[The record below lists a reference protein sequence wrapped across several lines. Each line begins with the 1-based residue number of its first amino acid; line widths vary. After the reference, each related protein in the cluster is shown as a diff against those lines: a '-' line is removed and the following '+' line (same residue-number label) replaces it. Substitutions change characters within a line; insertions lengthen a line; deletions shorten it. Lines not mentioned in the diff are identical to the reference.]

1 MSPTSLLLERRE
13 RGLTQ
18 DELGA
23 RIGISGELI
32 SMYERGHRPIRPDR
46 AVEIMRALS
55 EKPAGAGTAPSQAT
69 AR

>member
-55 EKPAGAGTAPSQAT
+55 EQPAGAGGAPSQK
-69 AR
+69 